1 MAIELQNRVSLATQL
16 SKPSDFGHRMVLA
29 GGFTDVASTWL
40 WGPHVGCHSLHLA
53 PSSFPRAAA
62 TPRPPA
68 PASSPHSP
76 SPRSPAPLRPAPS
89 ARATTVLPPWPLPP
103 ISTASE
109 PCHGRRRPPPR
120 LSASSPHSPSPRSP
134 TPLPPAPS
142 ARAAAAPAMA
152 ARAIA
157 PKLHRL
163 RHPLSPPACASC
175 QRHLTLLPP
184 PYSGPLSPVPWP
196 PHATRAPPPWKAPRA
211 AVSHLLPPIEG
222 APAPLRPA
230 ALSTFPHPCLH
241 PFETRIHHR
250 HLHHA
255 AARPAWAGV
264 RPPRPA
270 RAWVSQQ
277 GELGRRRELGRRA
290 GGSEAA
296 GLAWAPGERGCRRG
310 LGLGAGR
317 TGARP
322 EAAVTGA
329 CCPG

>member
-1 MAIELQNRVSLATQL
+1 M
-16 SKPSDFGHRMVLA
+16 
-29 GGFTDVASTWL
+29 ASTWL

-68 PASSPHSP
+68 PASSPH
-76 SPRSPAPLRPAPS
+76 SPAPLRPAPS

-152 ARAIA
+152 VRAIA

-184 PYSGPLSPVPWP
+184 PTLGLSLPFLGRRTPRGRRRRGKLREP
-196 PHATRAPPPWKAPRA
+196 QCHTSSPQSRAHQLHSAPPPSPPSHIP
-211 AVSHLLPPIEG
+211 VSIRSKH
-222 APAPLRPA
+222 
-230 ALSTFPHPCLH
+230 
-241 PFETRIHHR
+241 RIHHR

>member
-16 SKPSDFGHRMVLA
+16 SKPSDFGHQMVLA
-29 GGFTDVASTWL
+29 GGFADVASTWL

-68 PASSPHSP
+68 PASPPLRLVASLSFPSLSHSLASCPKRESSSSARHGRQGHCPQAPPPPTSPLPAGMRIMPAPPHSP
-76 SPRSPAPLRPAPS
+76 SSPLLWASLSRSLAAARHEGAAAVESS
-89 ARATTVLPPWPLPP
+89 ASRSVT
-103 ISTASE
+103 
-109 PCHGRRRPPPR
+109 PPPPQSR
-120 LSASSPHSPSPRSP
+120 AHQLRS
-134 TPLPPAPS
+134 
-142 ARAAAAPAMA
+142 
-152 ARAIA
+152 
-157 PKLHRL
+157 
-163 RHPLSPPACASC
+163 
-175 QRHLTLLPP
+175 
-184 PYSGPLSPVPWP
+184 
-196 PHATRAPPPWKAPRA
+196 APPPSPPSHIP
-211 AVSHLLPPIEG
+211 VSI
-222 APAPLRPA
+222 R
-230 ALSTFPHPCLH
+230 SKR
-241 PFETRIHHR
+241 RIHHR